1 MKKKRFIIFICIIS
15 FLIIL
20 FTFYFI
26 DSSRVNNEERPVFC
40 IEVSEDHFVGLG
52 YSYFIYPH
60 PITGKLEYVHKILGF
75 EVENNITN

>member
-1 MKKKRFIIFICIIS
+1 MKKKHFIIAICIIV

-20 FTFYFI
+20 FYFT
-26 DSSRVNNEERPVFC
+26 DLSRVNNEERPVFC
-40 IEVSEDHFVGLG
+40 IEVSENHFVGLG

>member
-1 MKKKRFIIFICIIS
+1 MKKKRFIIAICIIV

-20 FTFYFI
+20 FYFT

-40 IEVSEDHFVGLG
+40 IEVSENHFVGLG

>member
-1 MKKKRFIIFICIIS
+1 MKKKRFIIAICIIV

-20 FTFYFI
+20 FYFT

>member
-1 MKKKRFIIFICIIS
+1 MKKKRFIIAICIIV

-20 FTFYFI
+20 FYFT
-26 DSSRVNNEERPVFC
+26 DLSRVNNEKRPVFC
-40 IEVSEDHFVGLG
+40 IEVSENHFVGLG

-75 EVENNITN
+75 EVVNNITN

>member
-1 MKKKRFIIFICIIS
+1 MKKKRFIIAICIIV

-20 FTFYFI
+20 FYFT

-60 PITGKLEYVHKILGF
+60 PITRKLEYVHKILGV

>member
-1 MKKKRFIIFICIIS
+1 MKKKRFIIAICIIVL
-15 FLIIL
+15 LIIL
-20 FTFYFI
+20 FYFT
-26 DSSRVNNEERPVFC
+26 DLSRVNNEERPVFC
-40 IEVSEDHFVGLG
+40 IEVSENHFVGLG

>member
-1 MKKKRFIIFICIIS
+1 MKKKRFIITICIIV

-20 FTFYFI
+20 FYFT
-26 DSSRVNNEERPVFC
+26 DSSRVYNEERPVFC
-40 IEVSEDHFVGLG
+40 IEVSEDHFMGLG

-75 EVENNITN
+75 EVKNNITN

>member
-1 MKKKRFIIFICIIS
+1 MKKKRFIIAICIIVI
-15 FLIIL
+15 LIIL
-20 FTFYFI
+20 FYFI
-26 DSSRVNNEERPVFC
+26 DSSKVNNEERPVFC

>member
-1 MKKKRFIIFICIIS
+1 MKKKRFIIAICIIV

-20 FTFYFI
+20 FYFT

-40 IEVSEDHFVGLG
+40 IEVSEDHFVGIG

>member
-1 MKKKRFIIFICIIS
+1 MKKKRFIIAICIIV

-20 FTFYFI
+20 FYFT
-26 DSSRVNNEERPVFC
+26 DLSRVNNEERPVFC

>member
-1 MKKKRFIIFICIIS
+1 MKKKRFIIAICIIV

-20 FTFYFI
+20 FYFT

-75 EVENNITN
+75 EVANNITN

>member
-1 MKKKRFIIFICIIS
+1 MKKKRFIIAICIIV

-20 FTFYFI
+20 FYFT
-26 DSSRVNNEERPVFC
+26 DLSRVNNEERPVFC
-40 IEVSEDHFVGLG
+40 IEVSENHFVGLG

>member
-1 MKKKRFIIFICIIS
+1 MKKKRFIIAICIIV

-20 FTFYFI
+20 FYFT
-26 DSSRVNNEERPVFC
+26 DLSRVNNEERPVFC
-40 IEVSEDHFVGLG
+40 IEVSENHFVGLG

-60 PITGKLEYVHKILGF
+60 PIKGKLEYVHKILGF